1 MIDVLKANH
10 AAMQWS
16 DVVFTDIKPDGKIY
30 DHIPGD
36 ALEAQPYGTDR
47 NHTNITSHQL
57 STSAREHRR
66 GSDLRNPYKWTDAAL
81 KTGFATALRQTS
93 LPGF

>member
-36 ALEAQPYGTDR
+36 ALEAQPVRHGQE
-47 NHTNITSHQL
+47 SH
-57 STSAREHRR
+57 
-66 GSDLRNPYKWTDAAL
+66 
-81 KTGFATALRQTS
+81 
-93 LPGF
+93 